1 MKRKLPAKETDQNND
16 GTKQK
21 QENDND
27 NVYAPEPVQ
36 PEFLELPKE
45 LKDVDFK
52 VDGAASWGKCAP
64 YNPQQQLRIRPLDET
79 PVFGEESPA
88 LCFHVHGIDGRAR
101 AATVHFPNGGPP
113 VPTPRFMPVGTKGT
127 LKGVLPDEIANMKC
141 PIILANTYHLE
152 IQPGTEL
159 IDSVF
164 DGLHNFMGG
173 MVPRQICNDATD
185 NNTDSSN
192 NNPRQNQKPKRRL
205 YNLLTDS
212 GGFQMV
218 SLASLSV
225 VTEKGVMFKSP
236 YTGKHMMLRPE
247 DSIRCQN
254 DIGADVIMQLD
265 DVISSVSIDEG
276 RFRIATFR
284 TLRWYDRCVKAHRA
298 PERQNLFP
306 IMQGHLDVSKGG
318 LRELCLAG
326 FKHRDQLSITASS
339 NKDLMSTQNTE
350 NENTTTSST
359 TTTIRRRSRIPGF
372 AIGGLA
378 GGESKEEFWKV
389 VDHACKH
396 LPDDRPRYLM
406 GVGYPLDLVVC
417 TALGVDMYDCVYPTR
432 TARFG
437 VALVDEGQMKLKR
450 HEFAPGNPDENS
462 NVPIDSECPC
472 EACSRGVSRGRLHA
486 LLKANNPIAVQLV
499 TQHNVTYMM
508 GLVSRMRNAILQ
520 KEFPLFVRNF
530 MKKHFADESNSFT
543 NGQVPEWVKGAL
555 NAAGIPLEG

>member
-1 MKRKLPAKETDQNND
+1 MKRKTPPENEEVKQDGKEEEKEDL
-16 GTKQK
+16 
-21 QENDND
+21 
-27 NVYAPEPVQ
+27 YAPEPVK
-36 PEFLELPKE
+36 PEYLELPEE
-45 LKDVDFK
+45 LKEIDFQA
-52 VDGAASWGKCAP
+52 DGAAAWSKYAP
-64 YNPQQQLRIRPLDET
+64 YNPHRQLPITPLET
-79 PVFGEESPA
+79 EPDFSQDSPA

-127 LKGVLPDEIANMKC
+127 LKGVLPDEIAGMKC

-164 DGLHNFMGG
+164 NGLHNFMGG
-173 MVPRQICNDATD
+173 TMPSS
-185 NNTDSSN
+185 DSSETKTDDPQSN
-192 NNPRQNQKPKRRL
+192 SNANSTGKRRQRRL

-225 VTEKGVMFKSP
+225 VTENCVVFKSP
-236 YTGKHMMLRPE
+236 YTGKPMMLRPE

-254 DIGADVIMQLD
+254 DIGADIIMQLD
-265 DVISSVSIDEG
+265 DVISSVSIDDS
-276 RFRIATFR
+276 RFKIATFR

-326 FKHRDQLSITASS
+326 FKHRDQSS
-339 NKDLMSTQNTE
+339 NSTKNDGTSKQE
-350 NENTTTSST
+350 QQQEAEEEQEKQDATTTAT
-359 TTTIRRRSRIPGF
+359 TRKRRIPGF

-378 GGESKEEFWKV
+378 GGESKEDFWKV
-389 VDHACKH
+389 VDHACRH

-450 HEFAPGNPDENS
+450 HEFAPGNLIQNS
-462 NVPIDSECPC
+462 NIPIDADCPC
-472 EACSRGVSRGRLHA
+472 EACSRGISRGRLHA
-486 LLKANNPIAVQLV
+486 LLKANNPIAAQLI

-508 GLVSRMRNAILQ
+508 GLVTRMRKAILQ
-520 KEFPLFVRNF
+520 KEFPPFVREF
-530 MKKHFADESNSFT
+530 MKKHFSDEDNN
-543 NGQVPEWVKGAL
+543 NGKIPEWVKDAL
-555 NAAGIPLEG
+555 DAAGIPLES

>member
-1 MKRKLPAKETDQNND
+1 MKRKFPAENETRQNSGKEQ
-16 GTKQK
+16 Q
-21 QENDND
+21 QENI
-27 NVYAPEPVQ
+27 YTPEPVK
-36 PEFLELPKE
+36 PEFLKLPEE
-45 LKDVDFK
+45 LKDIDFQ
-52 VDGAASWGKCAP
+52 VDGAASWGKYAP
-64 YNPQQQLRIRPLDET
+64 YNPHRQLRISPLDEE
-79 PVFGEESPA
+79 PIFEEESPA
-88 LCFHVHGIDGRAR
+88 LCFHVNGIDGRAR
-101 AATVHFPNGGPP
+101 AGTVHFPNGGPP

-159 IDSVF
+159 IDSLF
-164 DGLHNFMGG
+164 NGLHKFMGG
-173 MVPRQICNDATD
+173 TIPSSVYSFEPKVGHVNNDTTDGKIDD
-185 NNTDSSN
+185 NNSDDTSN
-192 NNPRQNQKPKRRL
+192 KNRKSQRRL

-236 YTGKHMMLRPE
+236 YTGEHMMLRPE

-254 DIGADVIMQLD
+254 DIGADIIMQLD

-276 RFRIATFR
+276 RFRVATFR
-284 TLRWYDRCVKAHRA
+284 TLRWYDRCILAHRA

-306 IMQGHLDVSKGG
+306 IMQGHLDVSRGG

-326 FKHRDQLSITASS
+326 FKHRDQTS
-339 NKDLMSTQNTE
+339 NQPSGEDSDRLE
-350 NENTTTSST
+350 HCTT
-359 TTTIRRRSRIPGF
+359 RKKRIPGF

-378 GGESKEEFWKV
+378 GGESKDDFWKV
-389 VDHACKH
+389 VDHACRN

-450 HEFAPGNPDENS
+450 HEFAPGNPVENS
-462 NVPIDSECPC
+462 NIPIDDECTC
-472 EACSRGVSRGRLHA
+472 EACSRGISRGRLHA
-486 LLKANNPIAVQLV
+486 LLKANNPIAVQLI

-508 GLVSRMRNAILQ
+508 NLVYRMRMAILRN
-520 KEFPLFVRNF
+520 EFPVFVRSF
-530 MKKHFADESNSFT
+530 MEKHFSGEKRI
-543 NGQVPEWVKGAL
+543 PKWVKEAL
-555 NAAGIPLEG
+555 NAARIPLQVE